1 MGDCELCGAMKVGT
15 RQISME
21 RAFVQACKRCTD
33 KMGLNEAKI
42 APGLA
47 KANAGSENTSG
58 GYGGIGRKGKD
69 IMLRGEKELAS
80 DFSKRIIQAR
90 EAKGWDKKELAKR
103 MAEKVNIIINA
114 ESGKRPTD
122 SVVRK
127 LERTLDITLMV
138 EARPDENRKVN
149 TSSGRGFTL
158 GDFLLGNKD

>member
-1 MGDCELCGAMKVGT
+1 
-15 RQISME
+15 
-21 RAFVQACKRCTD
+21 
-33 KMGLNEAKI
+33 
-42 APGLA
+42 
-47 KANAGSENTSG
+47 
-58 GYGGIGRKGKD
+58 
-69 IMLRGEKELAS
+69 MLRGEKELAS